1 MADLLGDS
9 NFPEK
14 AMRTQSRGLKIRY
27 FQSLYKQYSRLE
39 LTHIQDRPLAIA
51 GLESRLRKAYRLRG
65 DHWAKG
71 GYGIFYDGPG
81 HGLFHRSLLW
91 QRSEDELA
99 LESINFSQRPQDSM
113 PSWSWMA
120 FKGAIDYLDPPF
132 NKVDWEEK
140 EIESPWSRAN
150 GGSEGT
156 LSSHYLKVTAR
167 PFNVAGHRPGE
178 VELIY
183 DNPERKATSEGHRPR
198 CVVLAKS
205 KEGMERDEKSF
216 YVMILVELLSKDTA
230 LQRSFTRLGVGRM
243 LGKYIGWEE
252 SLQKGIIT

>member
-27 FQSLYKQYSRLE
+27 FQSLYKQYSQLE

-51 GLESRLRKAYRLRG
+51 GLESRLRKAYRLRE
-65 DHWAKG
+65 DYWAKG

-91 QRSEDELA
+91 QRGEDEPL
-99 LESINFSQRPQDSM
+99 LEPIDFSKRPQDSM

-120 FKGAIDYLDPPF
+120 FTGGIDYLDPPF

-140 EIESPWSRAN
+140 EVESPWSRTN

-156 LSSHYLKVTAR
+156 LSSRYLKVTAR
-167 PFNVAGHRPGE
+167 PFNVARHRPGE
-178 VELIY
+178 VEL
-183 DNPERKATSEGHRPR
+183 
-198 CVVLAKS
+198 
-205 KEGMERDEKSF
+205 
-216 YVMILVELLSKDTA
+216 
-230 LQRSFTRLGVGRM
+230 VGD
-243 LGKYIGWEE
+243 
-252 SLQKGIIT
+252 